1 VTRLHRWRAA
11 RSRAP
16 TPSSGAGATIF
27 GMRVGIVDVGS
38 NTVRLL
44 VADVLDEQTVE
55 TVATDK
61 EYLGLGAEIVAS
73 GTLSP
78 ASVEATA
85 SVCRRFAKQARSLD
99 VARAEVIVTAPGRQG
114 AATGP
119 LVAALRSRTGLPVR
133 ILTADE
139 EGRLAYEG
147 AVVRAG
153 VLLDTVAV
161 VDVGGGSTEIAV
173 GAPAAGPA
181 WVDSVDLGSLRL
193 TRLALLR
200 DPPTARELAAARGLV
215 RAALA
220 PLRPPPARLALA
232 VGGSARAVAKLV
244 GGALGAE
251 EIEDAIETLARRS
264 SAKVVRRHRI
274 DPRRAGTLLAGALI
288 LAEVSRMVERPLVL
302 ARGGLREGAAVA
314 LASDEAAAA

>member
-1 VTRLHRWRAA
+1 
-11 RSRAP
+11 
-16 TPSSGAGATIF
+16 
-27 GMRVGIVDVGS
+27 MRVGIVDVGS

-44 VADVLDEQTVE
+44 VADVLDERVE

-73 GTLSP
+73 GALSP

-99 VARAEVIVTAPGRQG
+99 VVRAEVIVTAPGRQG
-114 AATGP
+114 AASTS
-119 LVAALRSRTGLPVR
+119 LVTALRSRTGLPVR

-139 EGRLAYEG
+139 EGRLAYDG
-147 AVVRAG
+147 AVAQAG
-153 VLLDTVAV
+153 ALLDTVAV

-193 TRLALLR
+193 TRLALSG
-200 DPPTARELAAARGLV
+200 DPPTMRELATARGLV
-215 RAALA
+215 CAALA
-220 PLRPPPARLALA
+220 ALRPPPAQLALA
-232 VGGSARAVAKLV
+232 VGGSARAVTKLV
-244 GGALGAE
+244 GGTLGTD
-251 EIEDAIETLARRS
+251 EIEGAIDMLSRRS
-264 SAKVVRRHRI
+264 AAKVVRRHRI

-288 LAEVSRMVERPLVL
+288 LAEVSRTLERPLVL

-314 LASDEAAAA
+314 LATDEAAAA

>member
-1 VTRLHRWRAA
+1 
-11 RSRAP
+11 
-16 TPSSGAGATIF
+16 
-27 GMRVGIVDVGS
+27 MRVGIVDVGS

-44 VADVLDEQTVE
+44 VADVLDEHVE

-73 GTLSP
+73 GALSP

-85 SVCRRFAKQARSLD
+85 TVCRRFAKQARSLD
-99 VARAEVIVTAPGRQG
+99 VVRAEVIVTAPGRQG
-114 AATGP
+114 AASTS
-119 LVAALRSRTGLPVR
+119 LVTALRSRTGLPVR

-139 EGRLAYEG
+139 EGRLAYDG
-147 AVVRAG
+147 AVARAG
-153 VLLDTVAV
+153 ALLDTVAV

-193 TRLALLR
+193 TRLALAG
-200 DPPTARELAAARGLV
+200 DPPTRRELATARGLV
-215 RAALA
+215 CAALA
-220 PLRPPPARLALA
+220 ALRPPPAQLALA
-232 VGGSARAVAKLV
+232 VGGSARAVTKLV
-244 GGALGAE
+244 GGPLGTDE
-251 EIEDAIETLARRS
+251 LEGAIDTLSRRS
-264 SAKVVRRHRI
+264 AEKVVRRHRI

-288 LAEVSRMVERPLVL
+288 LAEVSRTLERPLVL

-314 LASDEAAAA
+314 VASDEAAAA

>member
-1 VTRLHRWRAA
+1 
-11 RSRAP
+11 
-16 TPSSGAGATIF
+16 
-27 GMRVGIVDVGS
+27 MRVGIVDVGS

-44 VADVLDEQTVE
+44 VADVLDERVE

-73 GTLSP
+73 GALSP

-99 VARAEVIVTAPGRQG
+99 VVRAEVIVTAPGRQG
-114 AATGP
+114 AASTS
-119 LVAALRSRTGLPVR
+119 LVTALRSRTGLPVR

-139 EGRLAYEG
+139 EGRLAYDG
-147 AVVRAG
+147 AVARAG
-153 VLLDTVAV
+153 ALLDTVAV

-193 TRLALLR
+193 TRLALSG
-200 DPPTARELAAARGLV
+200 DPPTMRELATARGLV
-215 RAALA
+215 CAALA
-220 PLRPPPARLALA
+220 ALRPPPAQLALA
-232 VGGSARAVAKLV
+232 VGGSARAVTKLV
-244 GGALGAE
+244 GGTLGTD
-251 EIEDAIETLARRS
+251 EIEGAIDMLSRRS
-264 SAKVVRRHRI
+264 AAKVVRRHRI

-288 LAEVSRMVERPLVL
+288 LAEVSRTLERPLVL

-314 LASDEAAAA
+314 LAIDEAAAA

>member
-1 VTRLHRWRAA
+1 
-11 RSRAP
+11 
-16 TPSSGAGATIF
+16 
-27 GMRVGIVDVGS
+27 MRVGIVDVGS

-44 VADVLDEQTVE
+44 VADVLDERVE

-73 GTLSP
+73 GALSP

-99 VARAEVIVTAPGRQG
+99 VVRAEVIVTAPGRQG
-114 AATGP
+114 AASTS
-119 LVAALRSRTGLPVR
+119 LVTALRSRTGLPVR

-139 EGRLAYEG
+139 EGRLAYDG
-147 AVVRAG
+147 AVARAG
-153 VLLDTVAV
+153 ALLDTVAV

-193 TRLALLR
+193 TRLALSG
-200 DPPTARELAAARGLV
+200 DPPTMRELATARGLV
-215 RAALA
+215 CAALA
-220 PLRPPPARLALA
+220 ALRPPPAQLALA
-232 VGGSARAVAKLV
+232 VGGSARAVTKLV
-244 GGALGAE
+244 GGTLGTD
-251 EIEDAIETLARRS
+251 EIEGAIDMLSRRS
-264 SAKVVRRHRI
+264 AAKVVRRHRI

-288 LAEVSRMVERPLVL
+288 LAEVSRTLERPLVL

-314 LASDEAAAA
+314 LATDEAAAA